1 MTKINIFDRSL
12 KVIARNHADLFLR
25 LVLPNTSIQLIG
37 QPENVELSLP
47 VQPVDFVHR
56 TLIGEIEHLLHLEF
70 QLDHFADF
78 PRRMCHTHGA
88 LTQQYKLPVFSI
100 ALYLNYREAPIP
112 AEYVTQLDQTVINR
126 FTYPVVKL
134 WEYTAQ
140 IRNGQL
146 RELAPLLVMLVDTPN
161 VQTLQE
167 ERQLILAEPDDTKR
181 ADLLAIAVTLAARN
195 FDREFLRR
203 FFREELIQMQH
214 ATLIDEW
221 LEEAVEKA
229 VGQAVEK
236 AVGQAVEK
244 AVGQAVEKAEAQAI
258 VRGRHERAVIGIL
271 RILAI
276 RFAIT
281 EAQQEFIKARLT
293 QFKDSALLDDAEE
306 HALRA
311 FTFAEFTN
319 YLENLTAHHHTNGST
334 R

>member
-1 MTKINIFDRSL
+1 
-12 KVIARNHADLFLR
+12 
-25 LVLPNTSIQLIG
+25 LIG

-134 WEYTAQ
+134 WEYTEQ

-236 AVGQAVEK
+236 A
-244 AVGQAVEKAEAQAI
+244 EAQAI

-276 RFAIT
+276 RFTIT